1 MSIKTDKL
9 IEELSK
15 GIKRT
20 EKKNKKVLISFTEEE
35 YKNIEKVAK
44 KLNTNVSN
52 LIRNTITFTGINK
65 YRIIYQVYIHS
76 INV

>member
-52 LIRNTITFTGINK
+52 VIRNTITFTGIT
-65 YRIIYQVYIHS
+65 S
-76 INV
+76 IE

>member
-52 LIRNTITFTGINK
+52 LIRNTITFTGIT
-65 YRIIYQVYIHS
+65 S
-76 INV
+76 IE

>member
-44 KLNTNVSN
+44 KLNTSVSN
-52 LIRNTITFTGINK
+52 LIRNTITFTGIT
-65 YRIIYQVYIHS
+65 S
-76 INV
+76 IE

>member
-20 EKKNKKVLISFTEEE
+20 EKKNKKVLLSFTEEE

-44 KLNTNVSN
+44 KLNTSVSN

-76 INV
+76 IKV

>member
-15 GIKRT
+15 GIKRI

-52 LIRNTITFTGINK
+52 LIRNTITFTGIT
-65 YRIIYQVYIHS
+65 S
-76 INV
+76 IE

>member
-76 INV
+76 IKV